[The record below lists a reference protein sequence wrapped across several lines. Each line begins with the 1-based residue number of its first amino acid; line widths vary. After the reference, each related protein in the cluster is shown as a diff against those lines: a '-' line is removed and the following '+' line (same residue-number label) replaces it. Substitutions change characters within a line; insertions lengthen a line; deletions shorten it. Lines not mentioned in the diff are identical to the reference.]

1 MALAERELTMPTPDA
16 PTPAEDAPRPLRWT
30 KAEYYK
36 LAEAGLF
43 EGRRVELIEGEIIV
57 MPPMSEPHWKSILLT
72 EEALRVAF
80 GAGHIVAAQLSFD
93 SGANTEPQPDVAV
106 YVGSIREQTVPP
118 KVAALIVEISLST
131 LAYDQTTKAEI
142 YARAGV
148 ADYWIVNLN
157 NRTLE
162 VRRRPSALP
171 GSPYA
176 ELLTLGD
183 SESLAPLAVPQSPV
197 AVADLLP

>member
-1 MALAERELTMPTPDA
+1 M
-16 PTPAEDAPRPLRWT
+16 
-30 KAEYYK
+30 
-36 LAEAGLF
+36 
-43 EGRRVELIEGEIIV
+43 
-57 MPPMSEPHWKSILLT
+57 
-72 EEALRVAF
+72 
-80 GAGHIVAAQLSFD
+80 
-93 SGANTEPQPDVAV
+93 
-106 YVGSIREQTVPP
+106 
-118 KVAALIVEISLST
+118 
-131 LAYDQTTKAEI
+131 TKAEI

-176 ELLTLGD
+176 EVQILGET
-183 SESLAPLAVPQSPV
+183 ESLAPLAAPQSLV

>member
-1 MALAERELTMPTPDA
+1 MALAERELTMPPDTSV
-16 PTPAEDAPRPLRWT
+16 PVEDGPRPLRWT

-43 EGRRVELIEGEIIV
+43 EGRRVELVRGEIIV
-57 MPPMSEPHWKSILLT
+57 MPAMSTPHWKSLVKADKLLQ
-72 EEALRVAF
+72 RVF
-80 GAGHIVAAQLSFD
+80 GEGFV
-93 SGANTEPQPDVAV
+93 VAV
-106 YVGSIREQTVPP
+106 QVPFDGGESDLEPDLAVYEGDVDTMQVPP
-118 KVAALIVEISLST
+118 PTAALIVEISLST

-183 SESLAPLAVPQSPV
+183 SESLAPLAAPQSPV